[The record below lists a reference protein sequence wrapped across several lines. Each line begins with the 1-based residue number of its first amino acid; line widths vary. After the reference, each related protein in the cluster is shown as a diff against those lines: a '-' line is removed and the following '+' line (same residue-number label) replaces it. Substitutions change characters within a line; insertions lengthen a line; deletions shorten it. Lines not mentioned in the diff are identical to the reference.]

1 MITAPEPHVV
11 GAAVARLARL
21 GGEATLGDLVGQ
33 QHGEAQLDH
42 HQLRGALEWLEA
54 AFIVECLGPD
64 CWRLTPDLAETHAVR
79 YTLGGRGSVERDLEI
94 VAAWGEANV
103 GPADAVRALSA
114 AASDQRVPRDV
125 SEAVS
130 RLRGVTGETRR
141 ARYSLGVAFD
151 VLESH
156 NDGDYSIYE
165 RRKLTGERPSTL
177 EEIAVERQ
185 ISRERVRQ
193 MEQRFETYLDES
205 VVENPDSPIRLA
217 ADALAGA
224 LGPAVRLS
232 SVDDAVG
239 ELGPNAEALRS
250 RPARLRLLLRLAG
263 PYRSHGR
270 WLVRD
275 GFDAEADA
283 AVRELIA
290 ANAYPRLEDVAAALV
305 ALGMRDRDVSDWLH
319 DAAGLRVYEDRVI
332 SLGPTLA
339 DRGVAIL
346 AVRGEA
352 MTLEDIFAELNE
364 DRSIRSFKGQM
375 QGDARVRRIG
385 MKTYGLAAWGDE
397 EYTSIVAEMELAIER
412 AGGGLE
418 VEELATELSRKFGVS
433 EASVRMYA
441 AAPPFYVDTAGRL
454 AVGEDGR
461 SGAHTKAL
469 ALTRSCFQ
477 LPAGWAYR
485 KVVDHDVLRGSGTPI
500 PAGFA
505 HELGLTVG
513 ETTQLTTPLGPL
525 SCGWNGVTAY
535 IGSLRK
541 AAEELGAA
549 EGDCLFVAATGGRSV
564 SFSVVKAA
572 SRGATSGWERLAI
585 ECGLVGGSAED
596 VARAIGLDTNVATD
610 ARLAISARLH
620 ERGEEVL
627 LAYLPP
633 AVEESKPVDL
643 LDALVKL

>member
-1 MITAPEPHVV
+1 M
-11 GAAVARLARL
+11 GAAVTLLATM
-21 GGEATLGDLVGQ
+21 GGEATLGDLVAQ
-33 QHGEAQLDH
+33 QHGEAQLDPY
-42 HQLRGALEWLEA
+42 QLRGALEWLEA
-54 AFIVECLGPD
+54 AFVVEYLGPD
-64 CWRLTPDLAETHAVR
+64 RWRLTPDLAETQAIRHA
-79 YTLGGRGSVERDLEI
+79 LGGRGSVERDLEI

-103 GPADAVRALSA
+103 GPADAVRALL
-114 AASDQRVPRDV
+114 AASSNQRVPRDV

-130 RLRGVTGETRR
+130 RLSGVTGGTRR

-165 RRKLTGERPSTL
+165 RRKLTGERPTTL

-205 VVENPDSPIRLA
+205 VVENPDNPIHLA

-224 LGPAVRLS
+224 LGPAIRLS

-239 ELGPNAEALRS
+239 ELGPNADALRS
-250 RPARLRLLLRLAG
+250 RPSRLRLLLRLAG

-290 ANAYPRLEDVAAALV
+290 ANAYPRLQDVAAALV
-305 ALGMRDRDVSDWLH
+305 ALGMHDRDISDWLH
-319 DAAGLRVYEDRVI
+319 DAPGLRVYEDRVI

-352 MTLEDIFAELNE
+352 MTLEDVFAELNE

-375 QGDARVRRIG
+375 QGDARVRRVG
-385 MKTYGLAAWGDE
+385 MKMYGLAAWGDE

-412 AGGGLE
+412 AGGELP
-418 VEELATELSRKFGVS
+418 VDELATELSRRFGVS

-441 AAPPFYVDTAGRL
+441 AAPPFYVDTGGRL
-454 AVGEDGR
+454 AVGDDGR
-461 SGAHTKAL
+461 SSARTKAL

-477 LPAGWAYR
+477 LPTGWAYR

-505 HELGLTVG
+505 HQLGLRVG
-513 ETTQLTTPLGPL
+513 ETAQLTTPLGPL

-541 AAEELGAA
+541 AVEELGAA
-549 EGDCLFVAATGGRSV
+549 EGDYLFVVATGGRSV
-564 SFSVVKAA
+564 SFSVVNAA
-572 SRGATSGWERLAI
+572 SWGATSGWGRLAI
-585 ECGLVGGSAED
+585 ECGLLGGSAED
-596 VARAIGLDTNVATD
+596 VARAIGLDANIATD

-620 ERGEEVL
+620 ERGEEAL

-633 AVEESKPVDL
+633 AVEESKPADL